1 MEFGIYKEASRSGY
15 YSIPHDM
22 RLDIRSGKITGI
34 AQLLVGQSYVK
45 VVLSFFKI
53 PSFLIYLRLS
63 IMSIRLRLKIIIGI
77 LFFAMIGNGFFFY
90 LIDHYGKEKLKWVN
104 HTHKVLIG
112 TEYYL
117 SALQDTETSQRG
129 YLLTNNPSY
138 LEPYYKGLVTAKE
151 SFSKLLILVS
161 DNPAQ
166 IKRLDAISE
175 LMKLKLNELRI
186 TISLTQG
193 LKESKEKALE
203 IVKQNKG
210 KQYMDDIRTHISQF
224 KSTELVLLE
233 KRKGNYRSHKA
244 KIYTAIVGEMLFF
257 LLFGILTVI
266 FLNKNFFDPLNML
279 IFNTKKMEKGKKI
292 DILDILPNHEMG
304 YLLRSFFKM
313 NQKVYQRSKRLDYKA
328 HHDQL
333 TGLKNRSNLLDE
345 IKEAVKNAKEFNTKT
360 AVLFLDIDKFKQ
372 LNDTMGHDAGDAM
385 LIETANRLINAI
397 RSEDIAFRVGGDEFV
412 ILLKNIAKISDAEK
426 IVSNILNVFQSPM
439 SINDTSIDILI
450 SIGVSIAPDNSED
463 SEKLLKMS
471 DIAMYASKK
480 DKVICYKLFNTGMLK
495 RSCD

>member
-1 MEFGIYKEASRSGY
+1 
-15 YSIPHDM
+15 
-22 RLDIRSGKITGI
+22 
-34 AQLLVGQSYVK
+34 
-45 VVLSFFKI
+45 
-53 PSFLIYLRLS
+53 
-63 IMSIRLRLKIIIGI
+63 MSIRLRLKIIIGV

-90 LIDHYGKEKLKWVN
+90 MIDHYGDEKLKWVN
-104 HTHKVLIG
+104 HTHKVIIE

-117 SALQDTETSQRG
+117 SALQDTETGQRG

-138 LEPYYKGLVTAKE
+138 LEPYYKGLVAAKE
-151 SFSKLLILVS
+151 SFSKLLFLVS
-161 DNPAQ
+161 DNPVQ
-166 IKRLDAISE
+166 TKRLNTINA
-175 LMKLKLNELRI
+175 LMKLKLDELKE
-186 TISLTQG
+186 TISLAQG
-193 LKESKEKALE
+193 PNTSYKKALE

-210 KQYMDDIRTHISQF
+210 KQYMDNIRAHIIQF

-233 KRKGNYRSHKA
+233 KRKGDYRSHKA
-244 KIYTAIVGEMLFF
+244 KISTAMVGEILFF
-257 LLFGILTVI
+257 LFSGILTVV

-279 IFNTKKMEKGKKI
+279 IFNTRRMEKGKKI
-292 DILDILPNHEMG
+292 DILDIIPNHEMG
-304 YLLRSFFKM
+304 YLIASFFKM

-328 HHDQL
+328 HHDEL

-345 IKEAVKNAKEFNTKT
+345 IKEAVNNAKEFNTKT
-360 AVLFLDIDKFKQ
+360 AILFLDLDKFKQ

-397 RSEDIAFRVGGDEFV
+397 RSDDIAFRVGGDEFV
-412 ILLKNIAKISDAEK
+412 ILLKNIATISDAEK
-426 IVSNILNVFQSPM
+426 IISNLLNVFQSPM

-463 SEKLLKMS
+463 PEKLLKMS

-480 DKVICYKLFNTGMLK
+480 DKVICYKLFNTGMLQ